1 MTDYIT
7 IHDAVLAEGATPD
20 DDSGGYRGDQY
31 TARGYALLA
40 GCEGCGATLAP
51 YNAYPS
57 TSGFIRCRDCLGA
70 DNGYPSVADFHHV
83 YPPVAKEYVQAALK
97 GEVGTANTVEPERWL
112 A

>member
-7 IHDAVLAEGATPD
+7 IHDVALVEGATK

-31 TARGYALLA
+31 AARGYAIIS

-57 TSGFIRCRDCLGA
+57 TSGYIRCAQCLGG
-70 DNGYPSVADFHHV
+70 DNGYPTVAAFHAVH
-83 YPPVAKEYVQAALK
+83 PPVSEAEVRAALA
-97 GEVGTANTVEPERWL
+97 GDVATANTQEPGAWL
-112 A
+112 P